1 MEKLEFTIQVQEP
14 GKSGKSAL
22 AQAGAQD
29 DIFVRLAFSFFWLFF
44 WLLCLYLC
52 FTWSPFLILPVVLLD
67 AVYTVNK
74 YSWRF

>member
-29 DIFVRLAFSFFWLFF
+29 DIFVRLAFSFF
-44 WLLCLYLC
+44 LYLC